1 MTRIATTWGITGP
14 ELLWFYGALCA
25 VLSAAIWRVRRSLL
39 GARQRSKDPTPDIGL
54 YKMALLNGG
63 PQLAITTAATTLH
76 QEGVLA
82 QGSEPRTHVVAGTL
96 DRQADR
102 LERAV
107 FDSVRAEP
115 GISTELLR
123 LELAGSDP
131 IQVLERELREAGLL
145 LEDDAA
151 RRLRRLWVWGA
162 LVALIGVAAIVAG
175 LGGDATVIYLAIM
188 VAGAVAATGWLIR
201 NPTTMTARGRE
212 IVRARRE
219 DRKELR
225 RVPVAAES
233 ATAVAL
239 FGGGALWLADP
250 GLASTLDVPRED
262 AALWQ
267 RRDYACSAGGSCGG
281 GVTFGGGCGGGGGHG
296 GGHGGG
302 CGGGG
307 GGCGGG
313 GCGGG

>member
-1 MTRIATTWGITGP
+1 MTRIATTWAISGP
-14 ELLWFYGALCA
+14 EFLWFYAVLCA
-25 VLSAAIWRVRRSLL
+25 VVSAAIWRVRQRVL
-39 GARQRSKDPTPDIGL
+39 GAKQRSSDPTPDIGL

-63 PQLAITTAATTLH
+63 PQLAITTAATKLH

-82 QGSEPRTHVVAGTL
+82 EGIEPRTHVVAGAL
-96 DRQADR
+96 DPHADR

-123 LELAGSDP
+123 YELDESDP
-131 IQVLERELREAGLL
+131 IQVMAWELREAGLL

-162 LVALIGVAAIVAG
+162 LVALIGVAGIVAG
-175 LGGDATVIYLAIM
+175 LGSDATVVYLAIM
-188 VAGAVAATGWLIR
+188 VVAVVAATGGLIR
-201 NPTTMTARGRE
+201 NATIITARGRQ

-219 DRKELR
+219 DREELG
-225 RVPVAAES
+225 RVPTAGES
-233 ATAVAL
+233 AIAVAL

-262 AALWQ
+262 AAVWH
-267 RRDYACSAGGSCGG
+267 RRDYACSAGGTCGG
-281 GVTFGGGCGGGGGHG
+281 GVTFGGCGGGGGHG
-296 GGHGGG
+296 GG
-302 CGGGG
+302 CGG

>member
-1 MTRIATTWGITGP
+1 MTRIAMTWGITGP
-14 ELLWFYGALCA
+14 QFLWFYGGLCA
-25 VLSAAIWRVRRSLL
+25 VVSTAIWRVRRGVL
-39 GARQRSKDPTPDIGL
+39 GAEQRSNDPTPDIGL

-63 PQLAITTAATTLH
+63 PQLAITTAATKLH

-82 QGSEPRTHVVAGTL
+82 EGTEPRTHVVAGSL
-96 DRQADR
+96 DPHADR

-123 LELAGSDP
+123 FELADSDP
-131 IQVLERELREAGLL
+131 IQVLEWELREAGLL

-151 RRLRRLWVWGA
+151 RRLRRLWLWGA
-162 LVALIGVAAIVAG
+162 LVALLGAVRVVAGIDHDAAIG
-175 LGGDATVIYLAIM
+175 YLAIM
-188 VAGAVAATGWLIR
+188 VVAVGAATVWLVR
-201 NPTTMTARGRE
+201 HRTTMTARGRE

-219 DRKELR
+219 DREELR
-225 RVPVAAES
+225 RIPAAGEG
-233 ATAVAL
+233 AVAVAL

-262 AALWQ
+262 AAAWQ
-267 RRDYACSAGGSCGG
+267 RRDYACSAGG
-281 GVTFGGGCGGGGGHG
+281 TCGGGGTFFGCGGG

-307 GGCGGG
+307 CGG

>member
-14 ELLWFYGALCA
+14 QFLWFYGALCA
-25 VLSAAIWRVRRSLL
+25 VVAAATWRVRRRVL
-39 GARQRSKDPTPDIGL
+39 GAPQRDNDPTPDIGL

-63 PQLAITTAATTLH
+63 PQLAITTAATKLH

-82 QGSEPRTHVVAGTL
+82 QGIEPRTHVVAGAI
-96 DRQADR
+96 DPQAER

-123 LELAGSDP
+123 LELADSDP
-131 IQVLERELREAGLL
+131 IQWLSWELREAGLL

-162 LVALIGVAAIVAG
+162 LVVLVGVAAIVASFAS
-175 LGGDATVIYLAIM
+175 DPTVIYLAAM

-225 RVPVAAES
+225 RVPTAGES

-239 FGGGALWLADP
+239 FGGGALWIADP

-262 AALWQ
+262 AASWH

-281 GVTFGGGCGGGGGHG
+281 GATFGGCGGGGGHG
-296 GGHGGG
+296 GS
-302 CGGGG
+302 CGG